1 MNVYNDIRNT
11 YINNVNDINLI
22 VFDIT
27 TEAEEINDDTN
38 KKNTT
43 SSFIEKISKLFQKI
57 LNILDNIIMKIRN
70 GFTQAMLTDKGFQ
83 KQLSEAQR
91 NRKPLN
97 GIKVITYTYQTQ
109 FLETVHLKLKNI
121 VQGIINSYDPKRVMD
136 ENNPLGF
143 NKDKMES
150 FILQKLGVPNDVT
163 NIDEFFIYIKKF
175 FRGEKSE
182 KTIMNS
188 TIPKHVQIIQSY
200 KQEQNKLNTE
210 LQNMRSTMIQVR
222 TKIRTFISS
231 QDVADEAKRKAT
243 QQISNLT
250 YLLNLFS
257 SYIHLHF
264 ELIVELMTNSRII
277 LKKLYQF

>member
-1 MNVYNDIRNT
+1 
-11 YINNVNDINLI
+11 
-22 VFDIT
+22 
-27 TEAEEINDDTN
+27 
-38 KKNTT
+38 
-43 SSFIEKISKLFQKI
+43 
-57 LNILDNIIMKIRN
+57 
-70 GFTQAMLTDKGFQ
+70 
-83 KQLSEAQR
+83 
-91 NRKPLN
+91 
-97 GIKVITYTYQTQ
+97 
-109 FLETVHLKLKNI
+109 
-121 VQGIINSYDPKRVMD
+121 
-136 ENNPLGF
+136 
-143 NKDKMES
+143 
-150 FILQKLGVPNDVT
+150 
-163 NIDEFFIYIKKF
+163 
-175 FRGEKSE
+175 
-182 KTIMNS
+182 MNS